1 MQYSSSRPSH
11 PSRRTAARRGAALL
25 AVAIGASALV
35 ATAVAAAAGGADA
48 AAEPAVSAQPWPDT
62 VSALPVP
69 QVRAAVAARLIC
81 DLPTMREA
89 SAADDDGGMV
99 LAAGGGA
106 ALRAAVVSARA
117 DCIDLGDP
125 TRIWVVA
132 DAARPVPPGWS
143 PHDLVVP
150 ETPSIAGARLRAEAA
165 EAIDHLHRALEAA
178 DGGDIAL
185 GVGYTDQPSA
195 ADPGAAEHRT
205 GLAVDV
211 VVCTN
216 GDCAAGTDI
225 AMTSQGSWLTQ
236 NAWQYGWITT
246 MSGREAHLRYVGIEI
261 ARALHDGGYGSLQQ
275 FFALGGR

>member
-1 MQYSSSRPSH
+1 M
-11 PSRRTAARRGAALL
+11 AARRGAVLL
-25 AVAIGASALV
+25 AMAIGGSALI

-48 AAEPAVSAQPWPDT
+48 AAEPSVITQPWPDP

-69 QVRAAVAARLIC
+69 QVRSVVAARQIC

-117 DCIDLGDP
+117 DCIDLTDP
-125 TRIWVVA
+125 DRIWVIA
-132 DAARPVPPGWS
+132 DAARPVPSGWS
-143 PHDLVVP
+143 PSDLVVP
-150 ETPSIAGARLRAEAA
+150 ETPSIAGTRLRAEAA
-165 EAIDHLHRALEAA
+165 ESLDHLHRALDAA
-178 DGGDIAL
+178 GGGDIAL
-185 GVGYTDQPSA
+185 TAGYTDQPGA

-211 VVCTN
+211 VACTS
-216 GDCAAGTDI
+216 GDCGAGADI
-225 AMTSQGSWLTQ
+225 ATTSQGAWLTQ

-246 MSGREAHLRYVGIEI
+246 MTGREAHLRYVGTEI
-261 ARALHDGGYGSLQQ
+261 ARAVHDGGYSSLQQ
-275 FFALGGR
+275 FFAVPAR

>member
-1 MQYSSSRPSH
+1 MILV
-11 PSRRTAARRGAALL
+11 AFAIGGAALI
-25 AVAIGASALV
+25 AA
-35 ATAVAAAAGGADA
+35 AVAAAAGGTDA
-48 AAEPAVSAQPWPDT
+48 APEPAAVAQSWPAT

-69 QVRAAVAARLIC
+69 QVRSAAASRLIC

-106 ALRAAVVSARA
+106 SLRAAVVSARA
-117 DCIDLGDP
+117 DCIDLSDP

-132 DAARPVPPGWS
+132 DAARPVPSGWL
-143 PHDLVVP
+143 PPDLVLP
-150 ETPSIAGARLRAEAA
+150 ETPSIADTRLRAEAA
-165 EAIDHLHRALEAA
+165 ESIDQVHQALLAA
-178 DGGDIAL
+178 DVGDIAL
-185 GVGYTDQPSA
+185 AAGYADQASA

-211 VVCTN
+211 LACV
-216 GDCAAGTDI
+216 GAGCASAAEI
-225 AMTSQGSWLTQ
+225 ATTSQGSWLIQ

-246 MSGREAHLRYVGIEI
+246 VAGREAHLRYVGIEI

-275 FFALGGR
+275 FFALPVSLTPPQGG